1 MMFYIINIINLSK
14 QNLNNITIDILKN
27 LIIIPILY
35 HL

>member
-27 LIIIPILY
+27 LIIITILY
-35 HL
+35 L

>member
-27 LIIIPILY
+27 LMIIPILY
-35 HL
+35 L